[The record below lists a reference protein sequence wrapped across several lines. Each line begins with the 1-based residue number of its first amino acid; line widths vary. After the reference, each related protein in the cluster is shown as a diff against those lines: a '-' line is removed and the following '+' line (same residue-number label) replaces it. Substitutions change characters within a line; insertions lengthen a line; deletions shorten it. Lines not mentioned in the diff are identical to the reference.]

1 MKKSLIAVAGASV
14 AAAAMPVMGVF
25 AATTSTSFTDVVTV
39 NVGSSCTIIPEDGA
53 VIQSDTTD
61 PQTGDRTV
69 VLDDRNYGPYDLM
82 QGHYISNIGGNHIAE
97 DTDDPAD
104 DQTAATGKTAATIE
118 CSSNTGNV
126 VPGSDDPSQMAS
138 GSWILTA
145 LGADGG
151 AMVSATSSIPTGAW
165 AEGTSVWQYKVIGSD
180 DATAYGAIPATN
192 AAVIARSKATGG
204 SVTISPRYRVS
215 ASASQAEGTYVGK
228 VTYTLIYAE

>member
-25 AATTSTSFTDVVTV
+25 AATTTTSFTDVVKV
-39 NVGSSCTIIPEDGA
+39 NVGSSCTIIPEDGT
-53 VIQSDTTD
+53 IIESDETD
-61 PQTGDRTV
+61 ASGNRTV
-69 VLDDRNYGPYDLM
+69 KLEDRIYGPYDLM
-82 QGHYISNIGGNHIAE
+82 QGHYISNIGGNQIAE
-97 DTDDPAD
+97 DTDDPTT
-104 DQTAATGKTAATIE
+104 DQTPATGKTAAKIE
-118 CSSNTGNV
+118 CSANTGNV
-126 VPGSDDPSQMAS
+126 APGSDNPAQMAP

-151 AMVSATSSIPTGAW
+151 AMTSSTSSIPTGTW
-165 AEGTSVWQYKVIGSD
+165 AKGTSVWQYKVLGSD
-180 DATAYGAIPATN
+180 SATEYAAIPYDD

-215 ASASQAEGTYVGK
+215 ASASQAEGTYTGK